1 MFTFGDV
8 ELTKEEF
15 DKMMENSEELDVEIK
30 VKQKKEPMEKLNYRF
45 NKGVQRECESL
56 ADMFECHN
64 QSDVARAA
72 IAIGLAKLR
81 SLAKEE
87 TRKANG
93 MVHLGKI
100 RHDFLK

>member
-15 DKMMENSEELDVEIK
+15 DKMMENSEGLDVEVK

-56 ADMFECHN
+56 AEMFDCHN
-64 QSDVARAA
+64 QSDIARAA
-72 IAIGLAKLR
+72 IAIGLNQIKT
-81 SLAKEE
+81 LANECN
-87 TRKANG
+87 RKANSI
-93 MVHLGKI
+93 VHVGKI

>member
-15 DKMMENSEELDVEIK
+15 DKMMENSEGLEVEVK

-45 NKGVQRECESL
+45 NKGVQRECEAISEL
-56 ADMFECHN
+56 FDCHN

-72 IAIGLAKLR
+72 IALGLAQIKA
-81 SLAKEE
+81 LAKESN
-87 TRKANG
+87 RKANG
-93 MVHLGKI
+93 MVHIGKM